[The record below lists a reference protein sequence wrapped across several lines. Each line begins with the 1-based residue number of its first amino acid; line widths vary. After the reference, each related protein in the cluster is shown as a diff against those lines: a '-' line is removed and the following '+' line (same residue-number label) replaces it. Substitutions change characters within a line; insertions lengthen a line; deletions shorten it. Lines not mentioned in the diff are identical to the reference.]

1 MKAIVLVNRI
11 LCLLLIVSFLG
22 ACNEGL
28 DDSIK
33 EDPYKGGKTPFGI
46 QLKDEAPSPESA
58 NPEDLVEFK
67 AVGLENYWNPDT
79 KKAEFKF
86 FLSEQEVEVVNVT
99 ESSVT
104 IRVPKTR
111 RKSAGRFCASVPMPR
126 KSATGWKRSIMPSP
140 VWKKA
145 TCWSLPAKGM
155 KTVRKSATGLSR

>member
-104 IRVPKTR
+104 IRVPKIIST
-111 RKSAGRFCASVPMPR
+111 
-126 KSATGWKRSIMPSP
+126 
-140 VWKKA
+140 
-145 TCWSLPAKGM
+145 
-155 KTVRKSATGLSR
+155 

>member
-11 LCLLLIVSFLG
+11 LCLLFIVSFLG

-67 AVGLENYWNPDT
+67 AVGLENYWNPDIHSISKASLNFFFRN
-79 KKAEFKF
+79 KKSKW
-86 FLSEQEVEVVNVT
+86 L
-99 ESSVT
+99 
-104 IRVPKTR
+104 
-111 RKSAGRFCASVPMPR
+111 M
-126 KSATGWKRSIMPSP
+126 
-140 VWKKA
+140 
-145 TCWSLPAKGM
+145 
-155 KTVRKSATGLSR
+155 